1 MRPDGPRRSSVF
13 DADEESSRAGEQSR
27 PEQDAGGKLANA
39 LRANASAVLFGVALV
54 VALAGGFTWLAVRPA
69 PRRVE
74 IVIPAPAP
82 VVVQVSGA
90 VGTPGVYTLPA
101 GSRVADAIA
110 AAGGFS
116 GAAAAESVN
125 QAAKLADG
133 ARVEVPVRAGPTE
146 GNGSGPRQAGAAQ
159 GPPGLIDLNTAAA
172 EQLMTLPGI
181 GPTLAAAVIDFRS
194 KNGPIT
200 RVDQLLAVDGLGPKK
215 IEAIRPFLVQQ

>member
-1 MRPDGPRRSSVF
+1 MRPDGPRRSSLF

-27 PEQDAGGKLANA
+27 PEQDAGGKLANW

-54 VALAGGFTWLAVRPA
+54 AALAGGFTWLAVRPA

-90 VGTPGVYTLPA
+90 VGTPGVYTLQA

-116 GAAAAESVN
+116 SAAAADSVN

-133 ARVEVPVRAGPTE
+133 ARVDVPVLANPSRGSEADGPAT
-146 GNGSGPRQAGAAQ
+146 AQ
-159 GPPGLIDLNTAAA
+159 GPPGLTDLNTATVQ
-172 EQLMTLPGI
+172 ELESLPGI
-181 GPTLAAAVIDFRS
+181 GPTLAAAIIDFRS

>member
-27 PEQDAGGKLANA
+27 PEQDAGGKLANL
-39 LRANASAVLFGVALV
+39 LRANASAVLFGAAVVA
-54 VALAGGFTWLAVRPA
+54 ALAGGFTWLAVRPA

-82 VVVQVSGA
+82 VVVQVTGA
-90 VGTPGVYTLPA
+90 VSTPGVYTLPA

-116 GAAAAESVN
+116 SVAAAESVN

-133 ARVEVPVRAGPTE
+133 ARVDVPVRASPSQE
-146 GNGSGPRQAGAAQ
+146 NGAGPRQAGAAQ
-159 GPPGLIDLNTAAA
+159 GSPGLIDLNTATHQ
-172 EQLMTLPGI
+172 ELESLPGI
-181 GPTLAAAVIDFRS
+181 GPTLAAAIIDFRS
-194 KNGPIT
+194 NNGPIT

>member
-1 MRPDGPRRSSVF
+1 MRPDGPRRSSLF
-13 DADEESSRAGEQSR
+13 DADKESSLAGAQSR
-27 PEQDAGGKLANA
+27 PEQDAGGKLANL

-54 VALAGGFTWLAVRPA
+54 AALAGGFTWLAVRPA

-90 VGTPGVYTLPA
+90 VGSPGVYTLPA

-116 GAAAAESVN
+116 SVAAAESVN

-133 ARVEVPVRAGPTE
+133 ARVDVPVRASPSQ
-146 GNGSGPRQAGAAQ
+146 GNGASGPAAAQ
-159 GPPGLIDLNTAAA
+159 GPPGLIDLNTATQQ
-172 EQLMTLPGI
+172 ELESLPGI
-181 GPTLAAAVIDFRS
+181 GPTLAAAIIDFRS